1 MIIVCVAW
9 FLMTESAAMDD
20 GKSVWVPHPIDGF
33 KLGRI
38 VDIGADGV
46 TVEVTEKPAG
56 QKINAPFDRI
66 YPAEEYDDK
75 DVEDN
80 CKNIHCLFMPLRIT
94 LKYVPLTIIASLSH
108 QSTSVS
114 GKVETSLRITV

>member
-66 YPAEEYDDK
+66 YPAEEHDDK

-80 CKNIHCLFMPLRIT
+80 CKNIHFMSVYATNDNFEVYSVDDYRFTFTPINFRFWESRNIT
-94 LKYVPLTIIASLSH
+94 
-108 QSTSVS
+108 
-114 GKVETSLRITV
+114 